1 MEVALRQG
9 QVQTDKNTSTIQSL
23 KNIVFQL
30 FSISDICCRKKHPSA
45 SNSMIMEKEKKTLLI
60 YEVFLF
66 ASTVL
71 IECIRLL
78 LGQKHNDSLRHA
90 PFNQRLRSIFQILVL
105 TVPSMYAILYFT
117 AWQTVVTRLDAILGV
132 LMILLQTAQFV
143 SAFIHILL

>member
-1 MEVALRQG
+1 MDSG
-9 QVQTDKNTSTIQSL
+9 IT
-23 KNIVFQL
+23 
-30 FSISDICCRKKHPSA
+30 FSILLYFNIFYFGLYAVVEFSLFLFKYTLVPSYTF
-45 SNSMIMEKEKKTLLI
+45 SLLI